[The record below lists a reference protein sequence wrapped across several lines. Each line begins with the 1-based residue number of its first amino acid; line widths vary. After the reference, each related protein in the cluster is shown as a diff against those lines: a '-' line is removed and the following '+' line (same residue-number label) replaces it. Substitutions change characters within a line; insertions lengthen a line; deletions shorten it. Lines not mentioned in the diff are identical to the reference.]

1 MIVRTMIT
9 GRGLKAAGR
18 YKRFRDLYCVVE
30 VQLIDYHRKYEHYHH
45 KQPAENMN
53 TIITKKH
60 LNIADNRDR
69 CVSQVDHVQK

>member
-1 MIVRTMIT
+1 MIVRIIIT

-30 VQLIDYHRKYEHYHH
+30 VQLIDYHRKYQH

-53 TIITKKH
+53 TIITKKDV
-60 LNIADNRDR
+60 NIDNRDR
-69 CVSQVDHVQK
+69 REYQVDHVQK

>member
-1 MIVRTMIT
+1 MIVRTMIA

-45 KQPAENMN
+45 K
-53 TIITKKH
+53 KKH
-60 LNIADNRDR
+60 VNIDNRDR
-69 CVSQVDHVQK
+69 CESQVDHVHK

>member
-45 KQPAENMN
+45 K
-53 TIITKKH
+53 KH
-60 LNIADNRDR
+60 VNIDNRDR
-69 CVSQVDHVQK
+69 CESEVDHVQK